1 MNTYEKLYFLKQY
14 TDSVGP
20 IYGTENFCTFLYSLI
35 KMRKPKQVVELGT
48 GLGSVMLWA
57 ALALEE
63 NKLGTITTVDNG
75 SAWTHLK
82 NARPQMGPLFRD
94 NYLEYIN
101 NLIDN
106 FEFNS
111 YINFIPSNFSISDLP
126 NNLDIVFSDFAHGPR
141 DILTLLPQI
150 LLKTS
155 DTAVIM
161 FDSASTYY
169 SSYHTI
175 NTIVDLFNANKI
187 PAIFDSYKGLREK
200 VERSSFSVQHL
211 VEAEN
216 RAQNSTACIYIQ
228 PADVF
233 PHPITNMRF

>member
-1 MNTYEKLYFLKQY
+1 MNSYEKLYFLKQY
-14 TDSVGP
+14 TDSIGP
-20 IYGTENFCTFLYSLI
+20 IYGTEDFCIFLYSLI
-35 KMRKPKQVVELGT
+35 KMRKPKQVVELGS

-63 NKLGTITTVDNG
+63 NGFGNITTVDNG
-75 SAWTHLK
+75 SEWPSLK

-106 FEFNS
+106 FDFKS
-111 YINFIPSNFSISDLP
+111 YINFIPTNIKISDLP
-126 NNLDIVFSDFAHGPR
+126 NDLDIVFSDFAHSPK
-141 DILTLLPQI
+141 DILTLLPQL

-155 DTAVIM
+155 DTAIIM

-175 NTIVDLFNANKI
+175 NAIVDAFNANKI
-187 PAIFDSYKGLREK
+187 PAIFSDYLGLRDK
-200 VERSSFSVQHL
+200 VERSSFSVHHM
-211 VEAEN
+211 VESKN

-228 PADVF
+228 PADIF
-233 PHPITNMRF
+233 PHPLSNMRF